1 MEERDLLPRIKD
13 LANRCANK
21 NIITCSPFLTPH
33 EQAEVLEYCR
43 RVLRVTPLFHGGY
56 EDAERRMA
64 FFLPDWLDEESFDP
78 SPYMK
83 AVEAKAPFS
92 SLSHRDFL
100 GSLMGL
106 GIERECVGDII
117 VKEQTGWFFL
127 LPSITPH
134 VLSSMVKVGRDGVS
148 VSEVDLF
155 SLPAFEKELKEVT
168 FTVQSLRIDAVASGI
183 FRLSRSSCQDLFIR
197 GDVSLNHFPCLDKD
211 ASVSEGDIISLRHYG
226 KAKILSADGRSRKG
240 RIFVTAGIYI

>member
-1 MEERDLLPRIKD
+1 
-13 LANRCANK
+13 
-21 NIITCSPFLTPH
+21 
-33 EQAEVLEYCR
+33 
-43 RVLRVTPLFHGGY
+43 
-56 EDAERRMA
+56 
-64 FFLPDWLDEESFDP
+64 
-78 SPYMK
+78 
-83 AVEAKAPFS
+83 
-92 SLSHRDFL
+92 
-100 GSLMGL
+100 
-106 GIERECVGDII
+106 
-117 VKEQTGWFFL
+117 
-127 LPSITPH
+127 
-134 VLSSMVKVGRDGVS
+134 MVKVGRDGVS